1 MSSKI
6 LSLLAV
12 IALAIPAAAA
22 DQISGTYLE
31 SRTCQVYTGPCFA
44 NAETALAGHD
54 AVMAWNIE
62 SGKKNNVD
70 LKGLSVVMVVSG
82 NDTLGYQGVEDPTQ
96 LKSAIIVDSKAS
108 AEQRD
113 ALISFVKDHTGR
125 AGKEVVRVDAA
136 PISMSLDT
144 AELKG
149 SLKAGDVVKLTTRK
163 ARPGDCI
170 CSNELAFY
178 PPLAQ
183 VDRFVPGVSIEAEY
197 KGRGLGTTWSTPDSR
212 SSYMGEFVYE

>member
-1 MSSKI
+1 MAK
-6 LSLLAV
+6 SL
-12 IALAIPAAAA
+12 ALALVAAFLPALALAGE
-22 DQISGTYLE
+22 ISGKYLE
-31 SRTCQVYTGPCFA
+31 TRTCQVYTGPCFA

-62 SGKKNNVD
+62 SGKRHNVD

-82 NDTLGYQGVEDPTQ
+82 NDTLGYQGVEDPTK

-113 ALISFVKDHTGR
+113 ALISFVKEHTGR

-149 SLKAGDVVKLTTRK
+149 NLQAGEVVKLNTRK
-163 ARPGDCI
+163 AKPGDCI
-170 CSNELAFY
+170 CSNEVAFY
-178 PPLAQ
+178 PPLAK
-183 VDRFVPGVSIEAEY
+183 VERFVPGVSIEAEY

>member
-1 MSSKI
+1 MSYRF
-6 LSLLAV
+6 LSLVAV
-12 IALAIPAAAA
+12 VALAMPAAAA

-44 NAETALAGHD
+44 NAETALAGRD

-82 NDTLGYQGVEDPTQ
+82 NDTLAYQGVEDPTQ

-113 ALISFVKDHTGR
+113 ALISFVKEHTGR
-125 AGKEVVRVDAA
+125 AGKEVVRVDAV
-136 PISMSLDT
+136 PITMSLDT
-144 AELKG
+144 AQLKG
-149 SLKAGDVVKLTTRK
+149 NLQAGDLVKLSTRK

-170 CSNELAFY
+170 CSNEVAFY
-178 PPLAQ
+178 PPLAR
-183 VDRFVPGVSIEAEY
+183 VDRFAPGVSIEAEY
-197 KGRGLGTTWSTPDSR
+197 KGRALGATWSTPESR

>member
-1 MSSKI
+1 MAYRL
-6 LSLLAV
+6 LSLALV
-12 IALAIPAAAA
+12 ALAIPAAAA

-44 NAETALAGHD
+44 NAETALAGRD

-70 LKGLSVVMVVSG
+70 LKGLSVVMVVTG
-82 NDTLGYQGVEDPTQ
+82 NDTLAYQGVEDPTQ

-113 ALISFVKDHTGR
+113 ALISFVKEHTGR
-125 AGKEVVRVDAA
+125 AGKEVVRVDAV

-144 AELKG
+144 ADLKG
-149 SLKAGDVVKLTTRK
+149 NLQAGELVKLSTRK

-170 CSNELAFY
+170 CSNEVAFY
-178 PPLAQ
+178 PPLAK
-183 VDRFVPGVSIEAEY
+183 VERFAPGVSIEAEY
-197 KGRGLGTTWSTPDSR
+197 KGRGLGATWSTPESR